1 MSSQVSDVLRGK
13 QSKAVFSISPD
24 EDALKA
30 VRMMAQ
36 LNIGALLVM
45 ERGRLVGILSERDSV
60 RFVANEGNLD
70 GALVGDLMS
79 APVRFVRPG
88 SSVDTCMAMM
98 TEGRIRH
105 LPVLGESGQ
114 VLGVVSI
121 GDLVKDTISEQ
132 AYVIERL
139 EHYITGAPS

>member
-1 MSSQVSDVLRGK
+1 
-13 QSKAVFSISPD
+13 
-24 EDALKA
+24 
-30 VRMMAQ
+30 MMAQ

-45 ERGRLVGILSERDSV
+45 ERGRLVGILSERDSGPAP
-60 RFVANEGNLD
+60 VANEGNLD

>member
-45 ERGRLVGILSERDSV
+45 ERDSV